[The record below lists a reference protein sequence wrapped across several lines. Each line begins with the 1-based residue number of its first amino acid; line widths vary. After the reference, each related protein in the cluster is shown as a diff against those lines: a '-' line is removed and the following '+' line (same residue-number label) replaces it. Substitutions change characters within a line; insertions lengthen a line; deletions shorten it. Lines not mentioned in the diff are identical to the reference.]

1 MEAIRSPAPPVSTLR
16 NSSSASRNTKL
27 VASPATLLN
36 SAPITPA
43 NLPRFSEPAACLIC
57 SGPTPSA
64 ASLAV
69 AEFTRPWAV
78 DAYWGSSVASRASE
92 MMIPNARPSRI
103 A

>member
-1 MEAIRSPAPPVSTLR
+1 M
-16 NSSSASRNTKL
+16 

-36 SAPITPA
+36 NAPITPA
-43 NLPRFSEPAACLIC
+43 NLPRFSEPAASLIC
-57 SGPTPSA
+57 SGPTPNA
-64 ASLAV
+64 ASLVV

-92 MMIPNARPSRI
+92 KMIPNARLSKI